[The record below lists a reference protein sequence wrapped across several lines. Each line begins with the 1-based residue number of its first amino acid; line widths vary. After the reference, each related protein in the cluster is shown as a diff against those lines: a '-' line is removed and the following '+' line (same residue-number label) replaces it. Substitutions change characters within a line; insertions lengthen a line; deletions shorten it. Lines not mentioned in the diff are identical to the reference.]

1 LTDSNDKF
9 DDETNDPKSSAP
21 QAADDSDP
29 SLQADQDQDLDA
41 KLLEAAQ
48 RWAEEFNPMLG
59 SEDEADELVLSA
71 ADEPK
76 SKGKGKKAP
85 KKFAR
90 EAVET
95 RVVEFEEPA
104 ASEVSPLETRAE
116 PVAEADEVNAAA
128 EDEDEDES
136 ENIKADVEQELL
148 AYGDTLA
155 ERAVGDDTREAS
167 SEPLPEDAPEEA
179 IEAETVK
186 PKKKSRKSK
195 DAGRSG
201 ATAIDPGSDEAHE
214 FAEASSSEEE
224 APKAELDSEIPG
236 DDKQGLMRWDE
247 AINLEAQ
254 VEAVLF
260 AAPKPISISEI
271 AETLGDD
278 DGNEPEHGVI
288 DAIVQQLFRLYKER
302 SGGFRLEYDKGSG
315 YQFRTVPAAAPIMER
330 MFSSRQ
336 RPLSRAAHETLA
348 IIAYRQPC
356 TRADIEFIRGV
367 DAGSIIKNLLER
379 DLVACVGRK
388 EDSGRP
394 MLFGTTAEFM
404 RVFRIQTLNDL
415 PPLSAFQPASEAM
428 IDAFQKIDRPDLDI
442 DVEDFIGDE
451 SQGQPEISAGLSSDF
466 AKSEGVFEVREDGS
480 ESSAPDDAQTRRSGG
495 IFDNEG
501 FLSDGHENT
510 EVALPTRDSLAEGS
524 GEASSR
530 GSDQHQ
536 RPGGSR
542 TRDEDQ
548 S

>member
-1 LTDSNDKF
+1 ES
-9 DDETNDPKSSAP
+9 DD
-21 QAADDSDP
+21 
-29 SLQADQDQDLDA
+29 
-41 KLLEAAQ
+41 
-48 RWAEEFNPMLG
+48 
-59 SEDEADELVLSA
+59 LVLSPV
-71 ADEPK
+71 DEPK
-76 SKGKGKKAP
+76 SRGKGKKSSKRAP
-85 KKFAR
+85 R
-90 EAVET
+90 EEVET
-95 RVVEFEEPA
+95 RVVEFEAAPEAEVESSEAALDPA
-104 ASEVSPLETRAE
+104 L
-116 PVAEADEVNAAA
+116 DA
-128 EDEDEDES
+128 EDTEEA
-136 ENIKADVEQELL
+136 NIKADVEQELL
-148 AYGDTLA
+148 AYGDSLA
-155 ERAVGDDTREAS
+155 DRVIEDDSLQAS
-167 SEPLPEDAPEEA
+167 SESIPEDAAEET
-179 IEAETVK
+179 IEAETIK
-186 PKKKSRKSK
+186 PKKKGKKSK

-201 ATAIDPGSDEAHE
+201 ATAIDPNSDESHE
-214 FAEASSSEEE
+214 FSSAPVDDEE
-224 APKAELDSEIPG
+224 PKAAFEPEHPL

-278 DGNEPEHGVI
+278 DGNEPEHNVI

-428 IDAFQKIDRPDLDI
+428 IDAFQKIERPDLEI
-442 DVEDFIGDE
+442 DVEDFIGDD
-451 SQGQPEISAGLSSDF
+451 SQELPEISAGLSSDF
-466 AKSEGVFEVREDGS
+466 AKSDGVFEVREDGS
-480 ESSAPDDAQTRRSGG
+480 ESSAATDAQTRRSGG

-524 GEASSR
+524 GEAASR

-536 RPGGSR
+536 RPSGSR
-542 TRDEDQ
+542 TGDEDQ